1 MASTL
6 RDAQRPNWLATNQLI
21 SDDFWYHSTM
31 TEDGIYQTHIA
42 ARQNL
47 RRLSVI
53 RGVVLVGQLL
63 ALAFFT
69 AINPIGLPANAIA
82 VVLAIYASVTMA
94 GWLRSRSTIP
104 ITEREFF
111 IHLLADIFFFSA
123 LMYFSGG
130 ASNPFISYYLIPIS
144 IAAITLPRHYSIVTA
159 AAALLSYSLL
169 INYYVA
175 IASIAPVAQA
185 GHGHHAESNNLHILG
200 MWANFAISA
209 LIITYFI
216 SRMAN
221 TLKDQQQQI
230 AEQREAQLRDEQ
242 LLAVGTLAAG
252 TAHELGTP
260 LNTMKLLIDEMIADA
275 QHSQDDL
282 HLLNQQMALCKT
294 TLKQLLTTAE
304 QSQHKQLAAQ
314 PLHTYFS
321 ALLERWLLM
330 RPTVKANIELADGE
344 QSACF
349 HPTIDQSIINLLN
362 NAADASPDRVDINLS
377 WNNDQAIIC
386 IRDYGPGLDA
396 SKIDQLGQ
404 AFVTDKADGV
414 GLGLFLS
421 RATLTRFG
429 GEVRLQNS
437 ADGGTI
443 TEIILPLHE
452 SDTIVGTSV

>member
-1 MASTL
+1 
-6 RDAQRPNWLATNQLI
+6 
-21 SDDFWYHSTM
+21 M

-53 RGVVLVGQLL
+53 RGVALLGQLF

-82 VVLAIYASVTMA
+82 VVLAIYASVTIA

-169 INYYVA
+169 INYYVD
-175 IASIAPVAQA
+175 IESIAPTAQT

-209 LIITYFI
+209 VIITYFI

-221 TLKDQQQQI
+221 TLKNQQQQI

-282 HLLNQQMALCKT
+282 HLLNQQLALCKT
-294 TLKQLLTTAE
+294 TL
-304 QSQHKQLAAQ
+304 
-314 PLHTYFS
+314 
-321 ALLERWLLM
+321 
-330 RPTVKANIELADGE
+330 
-344 QSACF
+344 
-349 HPTIDQSIINLLN
+349 N
-362 NAADASPDRVDINLS
+362 N
-377 WNNDQAIIC
+377 
-386 IRDYGPGLDA
+386 
-396 SKIDQLGQ
+396 
-404 AFVTDKADGV
+404 
-414 GLGLFLS
+414 
-421 RATLTRFG
+421 
-429 GEVRLQNS
+429 
-437 ADGGTI
+437 
-443 TEIILPLHE
+443 
-452 SDTIVGTSV
+452 